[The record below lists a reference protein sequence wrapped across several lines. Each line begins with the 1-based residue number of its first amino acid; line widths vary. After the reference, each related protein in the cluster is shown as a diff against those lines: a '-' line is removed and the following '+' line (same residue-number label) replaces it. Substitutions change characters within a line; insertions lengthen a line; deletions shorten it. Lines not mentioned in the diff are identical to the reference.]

1 MRINASQFRQ
11 LVNQQKN
18 MASRRASPR
27 KGKQGKK
34 KGKVEGAAEIYH
46 AVGRIL
52 HVNILHGD
60 RPCVNPQPSAHSLV
74 I

>member
-18 MASRRASPR
+18 MASRLASPR

-34 KGKVEGAAEIYH
+34 NGKSKVQPKSIMPSGEFYTSTFYTETDH
-46 AVGRIL
+46 A
-52 HVNILHGD
+52 
-60 RPCVNPQPSAHSLV
+60 
-74 I
+74 